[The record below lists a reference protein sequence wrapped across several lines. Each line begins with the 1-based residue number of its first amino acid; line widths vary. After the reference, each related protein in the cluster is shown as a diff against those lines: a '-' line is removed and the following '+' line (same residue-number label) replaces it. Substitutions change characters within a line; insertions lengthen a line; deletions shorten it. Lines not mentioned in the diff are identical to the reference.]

1 MNGGNVS
8 QNLARARRAVA
19 AFFYADDS
27 AINLGVARIAV
38 FLAVAWST
46 DVAYLVHPM
55 TLPHEL
61 IRVPIGMGWLQPL
74 IPIRPASAL
83 ALLWLVRVSAL
94 CAALGLATRL
104 STAVAALGTL
114 FLFAIPNLYGH
125 VAHVHHHLVWFTA
138 LLATSRCGDA
148 LSLDAWWRR
157 VRGRGPRRLGP
168 APCYGF
174 PLRAM
179 AVVLGVS
186 YFFAGFWKV
195 AVGGPDWIFSNN
207 LVYLAAKQGFSANG
221 ADPVVGD
228 QIVGPVAAFSWTELL
243 TSRRVLEPPP
253 WLARVG
259 GLFTIVFELGF
270 LFAILSPTGR
280 LVAALA
286 GVAFHNFTRVFAG
299 IGFDELLLCYPFLVD
314 VDGWA
319 RWLGRRLGWVV
330 AASHHTG
337 ETADRSRAQP
347 SAPLVA
353 MAAFLILGTAAFG
366 LLRIGGGWP
375 FACAPRFEVVHSPL
389 YTSYVVSGVRP
400 DGTQIHVRDG
410 GLGGPIFGRR
420 LRELFRARQYH
431 LPGTEQPGERLRRW
445 HVLCAVVWNHHP
457 SFVDATDVRF
467 SLVDV
472 DLSRGSANPRV
483 IGERESFHCDRADER
498 GQP

>member
-1 MNGGNVS
+1 MQSLV
-8 QNLARARRAVA
+8 RARRVVA

-27 AINLGVARIAV
+27 PVNLGVARIAV
-38 FLAVAWST
+38 FLAVFWST
-46 DVAYLVHPM
+46 DVTYLVNPAL
-55 TLPHEL
+55 LPHEL

-74 IPIRPASAL
+74 IPTHPEKVL

-94 CAALGLATRL
+94 CAALGCLTSLATGV
-104 STAVAALGTL
+104 TALGTL
-114 FLFAIPNLYGH
+114 FLFAVPNLYGH

-138 LLATSRCGDA
+138 ILATSRCGDA
-148 LSLDAWWRR
+148 LSFDAWWRR
-157 VRGRGPRRLGP
+157 VRGRAPRRSGR

-195 AVGGPDWIFSNN
+195 AVGGTDWIFSDN

-221 ADPVVGD
+221 ADPVIGNAL
-228 QIVGPVAAFSWTELL
+228 VGPVAAFPWKELL
-243 TSRRVLEPPP
+243 TSRRVLEPAP

-259 GLFTIVFELGF
+259 GGFTIVFELGF
-270 LFAILSPTGR
+270 LFAILSRHGR

-286 GVAFHNFTRVFAG
+286 GVAFHNSTRVFAG
-299 IGFDELLLCYPFLVD
+299 IGFDELLLCYPFLID

-319 RWLGRRLGWVV
+319 RWFGRRIGYAVE
-330 AASHHTG
+330 AEA
-337 ETADRSRAQP
+337 RSAAQP
-347 SAPLVA
+347 SALLVA
-353 MAAFLILGTAAFG
+353 VAAFLILGTAAFG
-366 LLRIGGGWP
+366 VLRIGGGWP
-375 FACAPRFEVVHSPL
+375 LACAPRFDVVHSPL
-389 YTSYVVSGVRP
+389 YTSYVVSGMRP

-420 LRELFRARQYH
+420 LREFFRGRQYH
-431 LPGTEQPGERLRRW
+431 VPGTEQPDGRLRRW
-445 HVLCAVVWNHHP
+445 QVLCAVVWNHHP

-472 DLSRGSANPRV
+472 DLSSGGAKPRV
-483 IGERESFHCDRADER
+483 LGERELFHCDRGDDPGSR
-498 GQP
+498 